1 MSDTPTPDNTPCQ
14 KCGGTG
20 ILGGRAAEDNP
31 PNLAGFPAPEVLRA
45 SCEHG
50 YYDGHPVLHGLDCGL
65 DCEYEHRTDDVCP
78 GGREI
83 VGERIWV
90 CASGGLNSP
99 CDRRHGWQ
107 EEDNPK
113 CRWVYL
119 LEVSDA
125 D

>member
-83 VGERIWV
+83 VLLKLDGVPVGRRTHYDFYHDDNVWV
-90 CASGGLNSP
+90 EGA
-99 CDRRHGWQ
+99 
-107 EEDNPK
+107 
-113 CRWVYL
+113 
-119 LEVSDA
+119 
-125 D
+125 